1 MQCERLVLTLAFP
14 FPVYLSQIWIILK
27 TRCLMLPAPLHCNST
42 PRCKGVAVWGFSAA
56 RLLHCRLLGGSGGRN
71 AVPAQSKNKAVNAN
85 VNSIILKSLPKSG
98 KLFRIIEF
106 TFAFT
111 GLSFDCTGAAFAPN
125 GLCSPAAP
133 QRNRFAAPQHDRA
146 APQKPSQQPWLRPC
160 SKGEPWCG
168 PSLAACRFASIAG
181 PPLAKREAGC

>member
-1 MQCERLVLTLAFP
+1 MHSRFLFTCPRYGLHLRPRF
-14 FPVYLSQIWIILK
+14 
-27 TRCLMLPAPLHCNST
+27 LMLASQPCCTAVE
-42 PRCKGVAVWGFSAA
+42 PRAA
-56 RLLHCRLLGGSGGRN
+56 RLLPCGASVLHACCIARLLGGGGIN
-71 AVPAQSKNKAVNAN
+71 AAPAQSKHRAVNAN
-85 VNSIILKSLPKSG
+85 VNSTILKSLPKSG

-111 GLSFDCTGAAFAPN
+111 GLSFDCTGVAFAPN
-125 GLCSPAAP
+125 GPCSPAAP